1 MRRTQKAGPGPAAQ
15 SQEHD
20 PLRSP
25 ADRKPLARYGAM
37 EGALARGFFHLDHV
51 EPGCCCGTS
60 DAGWRPG
67 VAFTQ
72 LRQYGDQFFMSPDSK
87 PALSAPPDPKMIR
100 SRARTG
106 TADAPCFQRVI
117 SLFSLCYLLLEKSSK
132 SLIPLS
138 DCPFVLNRLP
148 VFLENLPVS
157 GKKQGASGQA
167 HSVSAADSAIGR

>member
-1 MRRTQKAGPGPAAQ
+1 MAARTASASRVRLLRAK
-15 SQEHD
+15 EHD

-51 EPGCCCGTS
+51 EPGCLLRNIG
-60 DAGWRPG
+60 RPL
-67 VAFTQ
+67 F
-72 LRQYGDQFFMSPDSK
+72 
-87 PALSAPPDPKMIR
+87 PK
-100 SRARTG
+100 SHL
-106 TADAPCFQRVI
+106 PV
-117 SLFSLCYLLLEKSSK
+117 FSLLLLLEKSSK

-157 GKKQGASGQA
+157 GKKQ
-167 HSVSAADSAIGR
+167 RWNELE